1 MSAAQAIDVADFV
14 DAIDRRIQESIENT
28 DYGWNTVATRGDA
41 SATYTGGQS
50 GAKWWRATP
59 QIYDLDEGRYYPYY
73 VEERDLEEMRAKA
86 RHLGTFTSVA
96 TGALQAL
103 SVYTMGGEW
112 EYKFAGKRDAPQQP
126 SPQLLAELNAVLQA
140 TLERNQ
146 WIGDLDCEI
155 HDTSRQ
161 DGDVVVSGYAAP
173 DGICDFRRLSADLC
187 KQPANPKRLND
198 WLDVSPQNSWT
209 FGVHTIYDERMR
221 RIDHERAIGLHIV
234 YDDGGK
240 NWDYLPAWPQ
250 QHGDD
255 TLCGKFGHLIK
266 RNTPRSAKRGIT
278 DYWPVQ
284 TDLEREAKLSENLA
298 VGAAVM
304 ASIPWFENYAKG
316 TTRDQAEA
324 AMTRGLDTYE
334 KAIANSRGR
343 NITETRNVQTR
354 APGTIVKASQGIER
368 TMGPLGQVRQPIYI
382 EVCQHLL
389 RSVGLRWLMPEY
401 MISGDA
407 SNANFASTLVSESP
421 FVKARECDQR
431 FYIAHFKAI
440 LWKAIKVAYD
450 RGRFQKFPINFAGIV
465 ALCDLQI
472 QPPMVASRDKANHL
486 AELNQL
492 WTAGLLSGNEYR
504 LDLKREPKP
513 EYEEKTYEAPMLPGQ
528 IQNGLAAMATGGKQ
542 PPGEDDPGGQPA
554 KPEPPKPG
562 GGQGDKGGPPAGPD
576 RKEQLRAE
584 AFSRA
589 IESAQTLGEARAIAG
604 RFRVA
609 VENCGTGDGGFQP
622 GNDCQCDDCAGGGE
636 LEDYTTDKFQDVNSA
651 LRSGNVD
658 KSTADFVKRLDAT
671 IAKAPK
677 RAGVTLRSFD
687 IEGEDG
693 KKIAAMLTEGGTF
706 TDAAYMSTRKTP
718 TLTDSIAFKQKKM
731 AAGQVVLRV
740 EGKSGVDISAI
751 SKNPGEGEILYPRG
765 TTFAVRKVH
774 RTESGGILAEIVE
787 QPKAK
792 ESRVLEDCG
801 ANAEG
806 GGGFQAGNTC
816 GDDEGDGTNADA
828 GKADKQTET
837 PEFKAWFGDSKVVGD
852 DGKPLRVYRGQ
863 SAVNWDTGEVLDTL
877 ERQSEFP
884 AFHKGE
890 AGVKIAAFFTDDP
903 ETASRFA
910 KVGNKQHPDNA
921 ATFPVYLA
929 MQKPFVIDAA
939 GGNAGDAQFG
949 ASGKGFRDA
958 IKSGDYDGVII
969 KNTADEGNLYVALK
983 PTQIK
988 SATGNRGTF
997 DPDSPK
1003 ITEGRWI
1010 TLNGGSGEDGNGGS
1024 RVYID
1029 DGGEVQA
1036 GPAAL
1041 KGKELDDAPGGGEP
1055 ASKPAA
1061 AKQPK
1066 PAKPQSTSSAG
1077 PAGKSTETIT
1087 VAGSSVTLATN
1098 PSPRAAKQMLARMQ
1112 QLYPGQVVAVRM
1124 AKDADGNV
1132 YAWDGMTATHDQV
1145 SRKLK
1150 TKWASGTNFVAYE
1163 PDQVDEIWA
1172 NLGN

>member
-1 MSAAQAIDVADFV
+1 MSAAQTIDVADFV

-50 GAKWWRATP
+50 GAKWWRSTP

-140 TLERNQ
+140 ILERNQ
-146 WIGDLDCEI
+146 WLGDLDCEI

-431 FYIAHFKAI
+431 FYLAHFKAI

-492 WTAGLLSGNEYR
+492 WTAGLLNGNEYR

-528 IQNGLAAMATGGKQ
+528 IQNGLAAMATGGDQ
-542 PPGEDDPGGQPA
+542 PPGEDGPSGQPA
-554 KPEPPKPG
+554 KPEAPKPG
-562 GGQGDKGGPPAGPD
+562 GGQGDKAGPPAGPD

-584 AFSRA
+584 AFTRA

-609 VENCGTGDGGFQP
+609 VENCGTG
-622 GNDCQCDDCAGGGE
+622 A
-636 LEDYTTDKFQDVNSA
+636 
-651 LRSGNVD
+651 
-658 KSTADFVKRLDAT
+658 
-671 IAKAPK
+671 
-677 RAGVTLRSFD
+677 
-687 IEGEDG
+687 
-693 KKIAAMLTEGGTF
+693 
-706 TDAAYMSTRKTP
+706 
-718 TLTDSIAFKQKKM
+718 
-731 AAGQVVLRV
+731 
-740 EGKSGVDISAI
+740 
-751 SKNPGEGEILYPRG
+751 
-765 TTFAVRKVH
+765 
-774 RTESGGILAEIVE
+774 
-787 QPKAK
+787 
-792 ESRVLEDCG
+792 
-801 ANAEG
+801 
-806 GGGFQAGNTC
+806 GGFQAGNDC
-816 GDDEGDGTNADA
+816 QCEDCAGGGDGDEPK
-828 GKADKQTET
+828 GDKQTDT
-837 PEFKAWFGDSKVVGD
+837 PEFKAWFGDSKVVDD
-852 DGKPLRVYRGQ
+852 DGKPKRFYHGTL
-863 SAVNWDTGEVLDTL
+863 AGEFEAFDKDLVKS
-877 ERQSEFP
+877 RFP
-884 AFHKGE
+884 YSFGIH
-890 AGVKIAAFFTDDP
+890 FTDRPTEADAYAKDDLDP
-903 ETASRFA
+903 AAPYPQGGAVKPVFLQAKRPLLITTDQPTASTEADFNRA
-910 KVGNKQHPDNA
+910 EIISKLVS
-921 ATFPVYLA
+921 A
-929 MQKPFVIDAA
+929 MDRGEP
-939 GGNAGDAQFG
+939 
-949 ASGKGFRDA
+949 
-958 IKSGDYDGVII
+958 YDSVII
-969 KNTADEGNLYVALK
+969 KTARTDEWAGSNVIVFK

-1041 KGKELDDAPGGGEP
+1041 KGKELDDAPSGG
-1055 ASKPAA
+1055 KPAGKPA
-1061 AKQPK
+1061 PAKQPK
-1066 PAKPQSTSSAG
+1066 PAAKATTEPQSTPSAG